1 MKHSI
6 NLIYA
11 YDLIN
16 KSNGQ
21 SFTATFI
28 KSDGTQRIM
37 NCRLKV
43 KKGTNGKGLK
53 YYPIE
58 KGLLPVFDLQLA
70 RQGIIPKEC
79 HRMINL
85 LTLQNL
91 NINNNNFIVV

>member
-1 MKHSI
+1 MKRI

-21 SFTATFI
+21 SFTATYI
-28 KSDGTQRIM
+28 KNNGSLRII

-70 RQGIIPKEC
+70 RKGIDPEKC
-79 HRMINL
+79 HRMLNL
-85 LTLQNL
+85 LTLQKL
-91 NINNNNFIVV
+91 TINNKKYIV